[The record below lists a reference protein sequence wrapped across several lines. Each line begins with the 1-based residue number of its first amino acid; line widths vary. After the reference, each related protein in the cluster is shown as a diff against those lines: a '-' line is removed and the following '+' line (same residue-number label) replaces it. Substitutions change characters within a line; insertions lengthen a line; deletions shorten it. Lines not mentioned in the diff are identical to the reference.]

1 MVEDN
6 QTLIY
11 QGNKNPITN
20 MKLDEIN
27 NKLWFT
33 STNDSSLRCMDLNKV
48 NLDKFSKH
56 LDGVGGENEAVA
68 PTQADFELQ
77 GLPWITE
84 YHMLKNKRYVI
95 TNNS

>member
-6 QTLIY
+6 QTLVY

-20 MKLDEIN
+20 LKLDEIN

-48 NLDKFSKH
+48 NLDKTFKH
-56 LDGVGGENEAVA
+56 LDGIGPVENNAVA
-68 PTQADFELQ
+68 PT
-77 GLPWITE
+77 
-84 YHMLKNKRYVI
+84 
-95 TNNS
+95 